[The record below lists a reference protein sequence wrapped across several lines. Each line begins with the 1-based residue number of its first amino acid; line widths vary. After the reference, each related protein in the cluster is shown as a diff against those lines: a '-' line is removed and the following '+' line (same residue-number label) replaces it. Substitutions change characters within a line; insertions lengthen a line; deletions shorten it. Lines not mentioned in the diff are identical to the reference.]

1 VYYQV
6 QILKYFKMSSYVCG
20 KDCIYCKQ
28 LCFYFPNRNTNYYME
43 AEDIAILKFVS
54 QRKRYKATGG
64 VRLWKLM
71 ERKKAVPG
79 KGALLMAC
87 L

>member
-1 VYYQV
+1 
-6 QILKYFKMSSYVCG
+6 
-20 KDCIYCKQ
+20 
-28 LCFYFPNRNTNYYME
+28 ME